1 MGNKLSM
8 TEQEKLLE
16 FISFCIEM
24 YSKKHNQSGSVTE
37 EIFEKSNV
45 FEYLQ
50 NSYDVLHTQGE
61 NYIVSTI
68 EEFLEVK

>member
-1 MGNKLSM
+1 MEDKITM
-8 TEQEKLLE
+8 TEEEKLIE

-37 EIFEKSNV
+37 ELFENSNV
-45 FEYLQ
+45 LEYLQ

-68 EEFLEVK
+68 EEFLEEK